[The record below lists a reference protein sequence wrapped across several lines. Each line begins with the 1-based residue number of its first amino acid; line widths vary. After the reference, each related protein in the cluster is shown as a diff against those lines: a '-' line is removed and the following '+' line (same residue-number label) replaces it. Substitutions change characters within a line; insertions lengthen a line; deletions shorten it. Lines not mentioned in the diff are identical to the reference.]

1 MRVNAQ
7 LTPQLEK
14 DLDFLLSIGMT
25 RSEVVRAGIAKV
37 ALEKRRERGE
47 AA

>member
-7 LTPQLEK
+7 LTPPLEK
-14 DLDFLLSIGMT
+14 EMKYLLDTVGMT
-25 RSEVVRAGIAKV
+25 QTEVIRAGIAKI

-47 AA
+47 A